1 MMKSSRNSVLA
12 FVWAVLA
19 LLALYVLPASLDARA
34 SVCDCSSYE
43 SVYLQTGEE
52 FVAPSRDFEQSQP
65 SDSYL
70 DDPFAR
76 SATTAFWGS
85 RRPSAQMTLRPQRGG
100 LLYRL
105 LGRDGSFFRITQVR
119 AFNGFTYFSLNT
131 GFPTPLSY
139 RVPKEYYVF
148 TLKRILC

>member
-1 MMKSSRNSVLA
+1 MTKSSRNSVLA
-12 FVWAVLA
+12 FVWAVVA

-43 SVYLQTGEE
+43 SYLQVGVE
-52 FVAPSRDFEQSQP
+52 FVSPSRDFEQSQP

-70 DDPFAR
+70 DDPFGNSTKA
-76 SATTAFWGS
+76 AFRGS

-105 LGRDGSFFRITQVR
+105 LGRDGSLFRASQVR

>member
-1 MMKSSRNSVLA
+1 MMKASRNLVWA

-70 DDPFAR
+70 DDAFSR
-76 SATTAFWGS
+76 SKTAAFWGS

-105 LGRDGSFFRITQVR
+105 LGRDGSFFRASQIR

>member
-1 MMKSSRNSVLA
+1 MAKSSRNSVLA

-43 SVYLQTGEE
+43 SVYLQTGEA
-52 FVAPSRDFEQSQP
+52 FVAPSRNFEQSQP

-70 DDPFAR
+70 DDPFGSSTKA
-76 SATTAFWGS
+76 AFWGS

-105 LGRDGSFFRITQVR
+105 LGRDGSFFRASQVR
-119 AFNGFTYFSLNT
+119 AFNGFTYFCPNT
-131 GFPTPLSY
+131 CFPTPLSY
-139 RVPKEYYVF
+139 HVPKEYYVF

>member
-1 MMKSSRNSVLA
+1 MKSTRNSVLA
-12 FVWAVLA
+12 FVWAAVA

-34 SVCDCSSYE
+34 SVRDCSSYE
-43 SVYLQTGEE
+43 SVYLQTGEK
-52 FVAPSRDFEQSQP
+52 FVAPSRDLGQNQP
-65 SDSYL
+65 CDSYL
-70 DDPFAR
+70 DDAFSCSKTA
-76 SATTAFWGS
+76 AFWGS

-105 LGRDGSFFRITQVR
+105 LGRDGVFFKGAQVR

>member
-1 MMKSSRNSVLA
+1 MTKSSRNSVLA
-12 FVWAVLA
+12 FVWAVVA
-19 LLALYVLPASLDARA
+19 LLSLYVLPASLDARA

-76 SATTAFWGS
+76 SAKAAFWGS

-105 LGRDGSFFRITQVR
+105 LGRDGVFFKGAQVR

>member
-1 MMKSSRNSVLA
+1 MTKSSRNSVWA
-12 FVWAVLA
+12 FMWAVLA

-34 SVCDCSSYE
+34 AVCDCTSYE

-52 FVAPSRDFEQSQP
+52 FVAPSGDLGQNQP
-65 SDSYL
+65 SDSYF
-70 DDPFAR
+70 DDPFSR
-76 SATTAFWGS
+76 STTATFWGS

-105 LGRDGSFFRITQVR
+105 LGRDGSLFRSAQVR

>member
-1 MMKSSRNSVLA
+1 MSKANRNTVLA
-12 FVWAVLA
+12 FVWAVVA

-52 FVAPSRDFEQSQP
+52 FVAPSRDFVQSQP

-76 SATTAFWGS
+76 STTAAFWGS

-105 LGRDGSFFRITQVR
+105 LGRDGVLFRVAQVR

>member
-1 MMKSSRNSVLA
+1 MTKSSRNSVLA

-34 SVCDCSSYE
+34 SACDCTSYE

-52 FVAPSRDFEQSQP
+52 FVASSRDFEQSQP

-70 DDPFAR
+70 DDPFGSSTKA
-76 SATTAFWGS
+76 AFWGS

>member
-1 MMKSSRNSVLA
+1 MAKSNRNSVLA

-34 SVCDCSSYE
+34 SVCDSSSYE
-43 SVYLQTGEE
+43 SVYLQTGEK
-52 FVAPSRDFEQSQP
+52 FVASSRDFEQCQP

-70 DDPFAR
+70 DDPFGSSTNA
-76 SATTAFWGS
+76 AFWGS

-105 LGRDGSFFRITQVR
+105 LGRDGSLFRASQVR
-119 AFNGFTYFSLNT
+119 AFNGFAYFCLNT